1 MAERATAVNCIDGRT
16 QRRVLDHV
24 AARFGARNVDLVTAP
39 GAVRHLAGEPTAVGK
54 GLIEAVGVSLAVNES
69 TQIAVVAHQDCR
81 GNPVPDRTQEGQL
94 VSAAA
99 TLRARFPQ
107 AEVIALF
114 FDLKS
119 GFRRVD

>member
-16 QRRVLDHV
+16 QRPVLDHV
-24 AARFGARNVDLVTAP
+24 ATRFGARNIDLVTAP
-39 GAVRHLAGEPTAVGK
+39 GAVRHLAAEPTAVGTS
-54 GLIEAVGVSLAVNES
+54 LIEAVRVSMTVNES

-81 GNPVPDRTQEGQL
+81 GNPVPDRTQEAQL

-99 TLRARFPQ
+99 TLRLHFPE
-107 AEVIALF
+107 ADVVALF
-114 FDLKS
+114 LDLKS